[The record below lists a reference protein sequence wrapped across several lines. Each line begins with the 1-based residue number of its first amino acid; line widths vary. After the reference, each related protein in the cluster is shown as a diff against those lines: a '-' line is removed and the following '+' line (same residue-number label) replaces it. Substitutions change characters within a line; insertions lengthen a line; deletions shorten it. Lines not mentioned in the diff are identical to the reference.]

1 MARAVRDNARAMS
14 DTTTV
19 ECTRCKNKR
28 GPALPKAPF
37 PNALGERIAKEI
49 CQDCWKQWLF
59 KQNQLMNHFGL
70 NTMDPDHRA
79 MLLQNL
85 KAFLFESGDTESIDT
100 SMQGKITH
108 IQQ

>member
-1 MARAVRDNARAMS
+1 MADTNTVACARCRNPKA
-14 DTTTV
+14 
-19 ECTRCKNKR
+19 
-28 GPALPKAPF
+28 PALAKAPF
-37 PNALGERIAKEI
+37 PNALGERISKEI
-49 CQDCWKQWLF
+49 CEDCWKAWLA

-85 KAFLFESGDTESIDT
+85 KAFLFEQGETAGIDE

-108 IQQ
+108 IQK